1 MKTVQPG
8 DQVVSMAPDGANVE
22 VYSVVKVLP
31 DGVQVGESSGKLS
44 ITAIRLYDERTVQQ
58 ILEKSRKITTL
69 KQEIRSLYEGMDRIA

>member
-22 VYSVVKVLP
+22 VYTVVKVLP

-44 ITAIRLYDERTVQQ
+44 TSAIRMYDEKAVGQ
-58 ILEKSRKITTL
+58 ILEKNGRITAL
-69 KQEIRSLYEGMDRIA
+69 KQEIRSLYDGMDRIA

>member
-22 VYSVVKVLP
+22 VYTVVKVLP

-44 ITAIRLYDERTVQQ
+44 TSAIRMYDKGVVGQ
-58 ILEKSRKITTL
+58 ILEKNGRITAL
-69 KQEIRSLYEGMDRIA
+69 KQEIRALYDGMDRIG